1 MHIKALWGFVGNAE
15 LLGAASTKV
24 KRGQEFEK
32 ADDEYAHTLL
42 GKGLAVELDANGKPE
57 VTKPKESKP
66 SAPKEA
72 K

>member
-15 LLGAASTKV
+15 LLGADSTKV

-42 GKGLAVELDANGKPE
+42 GKGLAVEVGDDGKNRA
-57 VTKPKESKP
+57 TKPKETKP
-66 SAPKEA
+66 TAPKEA